1 MSLFPFDASLFHR
14 WWQHNTTY
22 LGSTRIVEIMTSPTF
37 SLTTHLLGVDQRAYK
52 AATEAPFLA
61 AAGEGRLDKETLGR
75 WLANDRLYIHAY
87 IKAVGRTLSVVDLPQ
102 ATSETWPEAAP
113 ETAFVDWLFSTLTAL
128 RREERLFVDVARKYG
143 LPVDLE
149 TMATTEG
156 GRRVQRVPGTAKL
169 PGLVMFE
176 RLFGSLHPAAS
187 VDRSLPLPWLEA
199 AVVFW
204 GTEKVYSD
212 AWTWARSKQ
221 QAGAGASDADG
232 GALRTE
238 FIPNWANSEFAA
250 FVQELSSVID
260 RAVSEVVGVLGDG
273 VKEQLVQRS
282 HKVWSEVIAAEKAFW
297 PAAE

>member
-1 MSLFPFDASLFHR
+1 
-14 WWQHNTTY
+14 
-22 LGSTRIVEIMTSPTF
+22 MTSPTF
-37 SLTTHLLGVDQRAYK
+37 SLTTHLLGIDPPGYK
-52 AATEAPFLA
+52 DATEAPFLT
-61 AAGEGRLDKETLGR
+61 AAGEGRLDKKTLGR

-102 ATSETWPEAAP
+102 TTPEPSTEAAP
-113 ETAFVDWLFSTLTAL
+113 ETRFVDWLFSTLAAL

-143 LPVDLE
+143 LSIDLE
-149 TMATTEG
+149 TMPITEG
-156 GRRVQRVPGTAKL
+156 GRQVQRVPGTAKL

-176 RLFGSLHPAAS
+176 KLFGSLHPAAS

-204 GTEKVYSD
+204 GTEKVYSE

-221 QAGAGASDADG
+221 RAGAGGSDADG
-232 GALRTE
+232 GALRSDL
-238 FIPNWANSEFAA
+238 IPNWANSEFAA

-260 RAVSEVVGVLGDG
+260 HAVCEAVGILGDG
-273 VKEQLVQRS
+273 VKGTLVHRS
-282 HKVWSEVIAAEKAFW
+282 QKVWTELVAAEKAFW